1 MELKGKKVLVTGAGG
16 FIGSHLVEE
25 LVKRG
30 ADVRV
35 FIKNNSSED
44 IGNLEK
50 LTKDI
55 FEKVEVVFGDIQN
68 SENVK
73 KAVYEMN
80 LVFHLGSLIS
90 VADSYKNP
98 REYMNVN
105 AIGTLNIL
113 EASKEYK
120 TEKIVIASTS
130 EVYGNGGNKIID
142 ENFPLNPRS
151 PYAASKI
158 ASEKIAESFYYS
170 YNLPVSIIRLFNVFG
185 PRQSIKPLIPAVIN
199 HGIRNE
205 KMQITD
211 LNSKR
216 DFVYINDVVDAF
228 IKTAESDK
236 SNGETINIGS
246 GTASSIKTILEVLSK
261 ILEKDLFKYVELG
274 NLENK
279 DEKLL
284 ICDNKKAKKLLN
296 WEPKYSLEEG
306 LLKSVDYFKEN
317 YYS

>member
-1 MELKGKKVLVTGAGG
+1 MELKGKKVLVTGASG

-25 LVKRG
+25 LVRRG
-30 ADVRV
+30 ANVRAFV
-35 FIKNNSSED
+35 KNNSSNN
-44 IGNLEK
+44 IGSLEK
-50 LTKDI
+50 LTENI
-55 FEKVEVVFGDIQN
+55 SEKVEIVFGDMQN
-68 SENVK
+68 RENVK
-73 KAVYEMN
+73 RAVYEMN
-80 LVFHLGSLIS
+80 LVFHLGALIS

-98 REYMNVN
+98 REYMDVN

-113 EASKEYK
+113 EASREYK
-120 TEKIVIASTS
+120 IEKIIIASTS
-130 EVYGNGGNKIID
+130 EVYGNGGNKIINED
-142 ENFPLNPRS
+142 FPLNPRS

-158 ASEKIAESFYYS
+158 AAEKITESFYYS

-205 KMQITD
+205 KIQITD

-216 DFVYINDVVDAF
+216 DFVYVADAVDAF

-236 SNGETINIGS
+236 SNGETINIGT
-246 GTASSIKTILEVLSK
+246 GTASSVKMILEILSK

-274 NLENK
+274 NLKNK

-306 LLKSVDYFKEN
+306 LSKSVDYFKEN
-317 YYS
+317 Y

>member
-1 MELKGKKVLVTGAGG
+1 MELKGKKVLVTGASG

-25 LVKRG
+25 LVRRG
-30 ADVRV
+30 ANVRAFV
-35 FIKNNSSED
+35 KNNSSNN
-44 IGNLEK
+44 IGSLEK
-50 LTKDI
+50 LTEDI
-55 FEKVEVVFGDIQN
+55 SEKVEIVFGDIQN
-68 SENVK
+68 RENVK
-73 KAVYEMN
+73 RAVYEMN
-80 LVFHLGSLIS
+80 LVFHLGALIS

-98 REYMNVN
+98 REYMDVN

-113 EASKEYK
+113 EASREYK
-120 TEKIVIASTS
+120 IEKIIIASTS
-130 EVYGNGGNKIID
+130 EVYGNGGNKIINED
-142 ENFPLNPRS
+142 FPLNPRS

-158 ASEKIAESFYYS
+158 AAEKITESFYYS

-205 KMQITD
+205 KIQITD

-216 DFVYINDVVDAF
+216 DFVYVADAVDAF

-236 SNGETINIGS
+236 SNGETINIGT
-246 GTASSIKTILEVLSK
+246 GTASSVKMILEILSK

-274 NLENK
+274 NLKNK

-306 LLKSVDYFKEN
+306 LSKSVNYFKEN
-317 YYS
+317 Y

>member
-1 MELKGKKVLVTGAGG
+1 MELKGKKVLVTGASG

-25 LVKRG
+25 LVRRG
-30 ADVRV
+30 ANVRAFV
-35 FIKNNSSED
+35 KNNSSNN
-44 IGNLEK
+44 IGSLEK
-50 LTKDI
+50 LTEDI
-55 FEKVEVVFGDIQN
+55 SEKVEIVFGDIQN
-68 SENVK
+68 RENVK
-73 KAVYEMN
+73 RAVYEMN
-80 LVFHLGSLIS
+80 LVFHLGALIS

-98 REYMNVN
+98 REYMDVN

-113 EASKEYK
+113 EASREYK
-120 TEKIVIASTS
+120 IEKIIIASTS
-130 EVYGNGGNKIID
+130 EVYGNGGNKIINED
-142 ENFPLNPRS
+142 FPLNPRS

-158 ASEKIAESFYYS
+158 AAEKITESFYYS

-205 KMQITD
+205 KIQITD

-216 DFVYINDVVDAF
+216 DFVYVADAVDAF

-236 SNGETINIGS
+236 SNGETINIGT
-246 GTASSIKTILEVLSK
+246 GTASSVKMILEILSK

-274 NLENK
+274 NLKNK

-306 LLKSVDYFKEN
+306 LSKSGDYFKEN
-317 YYS
+317 Y

>member
-1 MELKGKKVLVTGAGG
+1 MELKGKKVLVTGASG

-25 LVKRG
+25 LVRRG
-30 ADVRV
+30 ANVRAFV
-35 FIKNNSSED
+35 KDNSSNN
-44 IGNLEK
+44 IGSLEK
-50 LTKDI
+50 LTEDI
-55 FEKVEVVFGDIQN
+55 SEKVEIVFGDIQN
-68 SENVK
+68 RENVK
-73 KAVYEMN
+73 RAVYEMN
-80 LVFHLGSLIS
+80 LVFHLGALIS

-98 REYMNVN
+98 REYMDVN

-113 EASKEYK
+113 EASREYK
-120 TEKIVIASTS
+120 IEKIIIASTS
-130 EVYGNGGNKIID
+130 EVYGNGGNKIINED
-142 ENFPLNPRS
+142 FPLNPRS

-158 ASEKIAESFYYS
+158 AAEKITESFYYS

-205 KMQITD
+205 KIQITD

-216 DFVYINDVVDAF
+216 DFVYVADAVDAF

-236 SNGETINIGS
+236 SNGETINIGT
-246 GTASSIKTILEVLSK
+246 GTASSVKMILEILSK

-274 NLENK
+274 NLKNK

-306 LLKSVDYFKEN
+306 LSKSGDYFKEN
-317 YYS
+317 Y

>member
-1 MELKGKKVLVTGAGG
+1 MELKGKKVLVTGASG

-25 LVKRG
+25 LVRRG
-30 ADVRV
+30 ANVRAFV
-35 FIKNNSSED
+35 KNNSSNN
-44 IGNLEK
+44 IGSLEK
-50 LTKDI
+50 LTENI
-55 FEKVEVVFGDIQN
+55 SEKVEIVFGDMQN
-68 SENVK
+68 RENVK
-73 KAVYEMN
+73 RAVYEMN
-80 LVFHLGSLIS
+80 LVFHLGALIS

-98 REYMNVN
+98 REYMDVN

-113 EASKEYK
+113 EASREYK
-120 TEKIVIASTS
+120 IEKIIIASTS
-130 EVYGNGGNKIID
+130 EVYGNGGNKIINED
-142 ENFPLNPRS
+142 FPLNPRS

-158 ASEKIAESFYYS
+158 AAEKITESFYYS

-205 KMQITD
+205 KIQITD

-216 DFVYINDVVDAF
+216 DFVYVADAVDAF

-236 SNGETINIGS
+236 SNGETINIGT
-246 GTASSIKTILEVLSK
+246 GTASSVKMILEILSK

-274 NLENK
+274 NLKNK

-306 LLKSVDYFKEN
+306 LSKSVNYFKDN
-317 YYS
+317 Y

>member
-1 MELKGKKVLVTGAGG
+1 MELKGKKVLVTGASG

-25 LVKRG
+25 LVRRG
-30 ADVRV
+30 ANVRAFV
-35 FIKNNSSED
+35 KNNSSNN
-44 IGNLEK
+44 IGSLEK
-50 LTKDI
+50 LTEDI
-55 FEKVEVVFGDIQN
+55 SEKVEIVFGDIQN
-68 SENVK
+68 RENVK
-73 KAVYEMN
+73 RAVYEMN
-80 LVFHLGSLIS
+80 LVFHLGALIS

-98 REYMNVN
+98 REYMDVN

-113 EASKEYK
+113 EASREYK
-120 TEKIVIASTS
+120 IEKIIIASTS
-130 EVYGNGGNKIID
+130 EVYGNGGNKIINED
-142 ENFPLNPRS
+142 FPLNPRS

-158 ASEKIAESFYYS
+158 AAEKITESFYYS

-185 PRQSIKPLIPAVIN
+185 PRQSINPLIPAVIN

-205 KMQITD
+205 KIQITD

-216 DFVYINDVVDAF
+216 DFVYVADAVDAF

-236 SNGETINIGS
+236 SNGETINIGT
-246 GTASSIKTILEVLSK
+246 GTASSVKMILEILSK

-274 NLENK
+274 NLKNK

-306 LLKSVDYFKEN
+306 LSKSVDYFKEN
-317 YYS
+317 Y